1 MFNKLKI
8 RGGVHAEERKEQSTC
23 QPVRKLGIPPL
34 LNLPLRQHA
43 GKPAQ
48 PVVKVGQQ
56 VKKGE
61 LLATSTGDDVCA
73 SLHAPTSGT
82 VTAVGE
88 ITAPH
93 PSSLTTQAI
102 TIEPDGLDESVPVE
116 PLADPMTLEPG
127 EIADRVDQAGI
138 VGLGGATFPA
148 ALKLKSGARQ
158 KIDTLILN
166 GSECE
171 PYLTCDDMLMRERA
185 EGIISGARLIQRAV
199 GARRIVAGIED
210 NKPEAIAA
218 MQAAAANYDDVTI
231 QAIPTRYPMGSA
243 KQLIQAIMGKEVPA
257 GGRSSDVGALVHNVA
272 TAFAVHQAL
281 YEHQPLISRLV
292 TVSGACIEAPQNVE
306 VLLGTP
312 VSWLLEQ
319 CGGLTEDPARIVMG
333 GPMMGQILRTADV
346 PITKGASGILALAT
360 PEISKNEASP
370 CIRCG
375 SCVSACPMGLV
386 PLEMARHAKGDD
398 FDGAKEFGL
407 RDCIL
412 CGSCAYVCPSHIP
425 LVHYF
430 QFAKGELSAKR
441 VQERKGELTK
451 SLSEARKARLE
462 REAEEKARLKAEK
475 AAKAKAAKE
484 AKARAK
490 AEKEAKAKQEAE
502 QASEESG
509 S

>member
-1 MFNKLKI
+1 MFNSLKI
-8 RGGVHAEERKEQSTC
+8 RGGVHAEERKEQSTG
-23 QPVRKLGIPPL
+23 QPVRKLGIPPVL
-34 LNLPLRQHA
+34 KLPLRQHA
-43 GKPAQ
+43 GKPAE
-48 PVVKVGQQ
+48 PVVEVGQR
-56 VKKGE
+56 VLKGE
-61 LLATSTGDDVCA
+61 LIATSSGDDVCA

-82 VTAVGE
+82 VTAIGP

-93 PSSLTTQAI
+93 PSSLTTMAI
-102 TIEPDGLDESVPVE
+102 TIEPDGLDEMPADSDAVGD
-116 PLADPMTLEPG
+116 PLLLAPL

-148 ALKLKSGARQ
+148 ALKLKAGSRQ
-158 KIDTLILN
+158 NIDTLILN

-185 EGIISGARLIQRAV
+185 AGIIAGARLIQRAV
-199 GARRIVAGIED
+199 GAARIVAGIEN

-218 MQAAAANYDDVTI
+218 MQAAAAAFDDVLI
-231 QAIPTRYPMGSA
+231 QPIPTRYPMGSA
-243 KQLIQAIMGKEVPA
+243 KQLIQAIMGREVPA

-272 TAFAVHQAL
+272 TAFAVYQAL
-281 YEHQPLISRLV
+281 YERQPLISRIV
-292 TVSGACIEAPQNVE
+292 TVSGHCVAEPQNVE

-319 CGGLTEDPARIVMG
+319 CGGLTQPAARVLMG
-333 GPMMGQILRTADV
+333 GPMMGQILRTQEV
-346 PITKGASGILALAT
+346 PVTKGASGILALAT
-360 PEISKNEASP
+360 PEISRTEASP

-398 FDGAKEFGL
+398 FDGAVDFGL

-441 VQERKGELTK
+441 EQARKGELTK
-451 SLSEARKARLE
+451 SLSEARKARQE
-462 REAEEKARLKAEK
+462 REAAAKAAAKAAK

-484 AKARAK
+484 AKAKARA
-490 AEKEAKAKQEAE
+490 AKEASQV
-502 QASEESG
+502 SEESG